1 MFFEDLSDGPAP
13 WQRLSPSLTHI
24 SLKISS
30 AFKGVE
36 ATKIVLSILPNKRE
50 HILPNKREHTQ
61 AGAGLT
67 SENPLLFNSC
77 SAF

>member
-13 WQRLSPSLTHI
+13 WQQLSPSLTHV

-36 ATKIVLSILPNKRE
+36 ATKIVLSILPNKR
-50 HILPNKREHTQ
+50 KHTQ

>member
-1 MFFEDLSDGPAP
+1 MFFEGLSDGPAR
-13 WQRLSPSLTHI
+13 WQQLFPSPAHASLRF
-24 SLKISS
+24 SS
-30 AFKGVE
+30 FFKGVE
-36 ATKIVLSILPNKRE
+36 ATKIVLS
-50 HILPNKREHTQ
+50 ILPNKREHTQ